1 VQFTIKE
8 EEMKLIAWL
17 KGGLFVMLYVLAA
30 ASGIAEAQ
38 TTQITS
44 EYLMTLYAPLDPPQ
58 VIDKTLFIYNVR
70 DGGWVKGPKISGK
83 LIAPG
88 GDWLRVM
95 PGGSSRLDVRTTLKT
110 DDGALVYIAYNGIIS
125 HSKESFDRLMK
136 GETLTSK
143 DHYFITAPTMQTSSD
158 KYAWLN
164 HVQCVGKVVEMKL
177 GENSFVK
184 YDVYIVR

>member
-1 VQFTIKE
+1 
-8 EEMKLIAWL
+8 MKLIAML
-17 KGGLFVMLYVLAA
+17 MGGLFIILSVLAA

-38 TTQITS
+38 TTQITT

-58 VIDKTLFIYNVR
+58 QIDNTLFIYNVR
-70 DGGWVKGPKISGK
+70 DGGWAKGPKISGK
-83 LIAPG
+83 VIAPA

-95 PGGSSRLDVRTTLKT
+95 PGGSLRLDVRATLKT

-125 HSKESFDRLMK
+125 QSKESFDRLMK

-143 DHYFITAPTMQTSSD
+143 DVYFIAAPTMQTSSD

-164 HVQCVGKVVEMKL
+164 DVQCVYKIVQMKA
-177 GENSFVK
+177 GENAFVK
-184 YDVYIVR
+184 YDVFIVR